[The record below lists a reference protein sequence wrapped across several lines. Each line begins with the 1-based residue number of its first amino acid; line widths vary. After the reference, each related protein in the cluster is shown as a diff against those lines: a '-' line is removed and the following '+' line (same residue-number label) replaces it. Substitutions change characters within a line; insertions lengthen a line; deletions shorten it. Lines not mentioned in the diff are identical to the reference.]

1 MQSRRRLAFLG
12 SFVVA
17 LILAAGMS
25 VGLISGVSAQATPS
39 ASPMAM
45 SGEGHPAHIH
55 TGLCPA
61 PGAVVFPLTNVSAQ
75 MASNGTPTAGS
86 AMMGAGSAIPVE
98 ASITTVQAK
107 LSDLTDGNHSIVV
120 HESMQNIA
128 NYLVC
133 GDIGGM
139 MMGSSDLAIGLG
151 TLNNS
156 GYSGV
161 AWLHDNGDGSTTVTI
176 FLMSS
181 STGMSGAGATPM
193 AMATPMS

>member
-25 VGLISGVSAQATPS
+25 VGLIGGVSAQAT
-39 ASPMAM
+39 PMAM

-55 TGLCPA
+55 TGVCPA
-61 PGAVVFPLTNVSAQ
+61 PGAVVFPLTNVSAE

-86 AMMGAGSAIPVE
+86 AVMGAGSAIPVE

-133 GDIGGM
+133 GDIGGT

-161 AWLHDNGDGSTTVTI
+161 AWLHDNGNGSTTVTI

-181 STGMSGAGATPM
+181 STGMSGAAGGATPM
-193 AMATPMS
+193 ATPMS